1 MGKVTVRNRNAGK
14 FDKNGKRKAPN
25 WEYRFE
31 IASVGGKRQQ
41 KTKAGFRT
49 QQEAYDAG
57 NEAYNQYHATGRTF
71 QPKDISVA
79 DYLDYWLEH
88 AIKNNLHQGYSYNT
102 YPD

>member
-14 FDKNGKRKAPN
+14 FDKEGKKKTPN

-31 IASVGGKRQQ
+31 IAPIGGRRQQ

-49 QQEAYDAG
+49 QREAYEAG
-57 NEAYNQYHATGRTF
+57 STAYSQYHASGRLF
-71 QPKDISVA
+71 EPKDMSVS

-88 AIKNNLHQGYSYNT
+88 AIKNNIGQG
-102 YPD
+102 